1 MAAVVAKE
9 TGKKAVTRRAGGGP
23 VGGAG
28 MRVHRS
34 DYQTTFALFSRVA
47 AAAAAP
53 IVPLTL
59 LLLCSALPPPR
70 SLPFRGTNLLSSP
83 LSCGALTLKPNRQ
96 CYETLGGGGDRI

>member
-47 AAAAAP
+47 AAAAP

-59 LLLCSALPPPR
+59 LLLCSSTTAVA
-70 SLPFRGTNLLSSP
+70 S
-83 LSCGALTLKPNRQ
+83 
-96 CYETLGGGGDRI
+96 I